1 MAEGFAFVAVGI
13 LALVLALFLAW
24 VLYRLTRTLTAV
36 EELVVITTEELRE
49 TLPEVRQT
57 IGSVNDIT
65 SGVNVG
71 LRTVGSGAAEMGG
84 RVRTSLRAPANAAA
98 SAAHGVKVGAATLWR
113 SLVGD

>member
-1 MAEGFAFVAVGI
+1 MALGI

-24 VLYRLTRTLTAV
+24 VLYRTARTLTAV
-36 EELVVITTEELRE
+36 EELIVITSEELRA

-71 LRTVGSGAAEMGG
+71 LRTVGSGASEMGG
-84 RVRTSLRAPANAAA
+84 RVRLSLRGPVSAAA
-98 SAAHGVKVGAATLWR
+98 SAAHGFRVGAATLWR
-113 SLVGD
+113 SWAGD